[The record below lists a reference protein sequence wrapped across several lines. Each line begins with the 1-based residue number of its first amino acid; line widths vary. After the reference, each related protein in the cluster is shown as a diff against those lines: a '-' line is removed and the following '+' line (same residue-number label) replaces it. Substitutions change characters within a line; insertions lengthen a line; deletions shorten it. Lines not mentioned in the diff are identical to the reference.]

1 MTNPKHR
8 LSRHLFT
15 GFPLYMQTK
24 LLSCYH
30 QLEEVMEKETYKTAK
45 DLLEKYDP
53 NSELVQVSPVLRTLR
68 QSDIH
73 SGCFK
78 SSFIYISSR
87 QIGICPN
94 RGHS

>member
-1 MTNPKHR
+1 
-8 LSRHLFT
+8 
-15 GFPLYMQTK
+15 
-24 LLSCYH
+24 
-30 QLEEVMEKETYKTAK
+30 MEKETYKTAK

-78 SSFIYISSR
+78 SSSIYISSR
-87 QIGICPN
+87 QIVICPTLKKLLSLSLPKAN
-94 RGHS
+94 LTKPRKFLNPEPSNET